1 MDETDFNQY
10 VHDNLTVGEKLKK
23 LFNVSNQPR
32 LIVSIN
38 GGLLED
44 TSLTELEKKI
54 FQKDLEKV
62 CFKIFLHNSVLVTS
76 KSILF
81 LIK

>member
-62 CFKIFLHNSVLVTS
+62 CVLKFFYITQSWLRPKV
-76 KSILF
+76 F
-81 LIK
+81 CF

>member
-62 CFKIFLHNSVLVTS
+62 CVLKFFYITQSWLRAKV
-76 KSILF
+76 F
-81 LIK
+81 CF

>member
-1 MDETDFNQY
+1 MDCTDFDELCDVRGIEGAQA
-10 VHDNLTVGEKLKK
+10 TVGDKLKT
-23 LFNVSNQPR
+23 LFDISNHPR

-44 TSLTELEKKI
+44 TSLSKEGKEV

-62 CFKIFLHNSVLVTS
+62 YYS
-76 KSILF
+76 
-81 LIK
+81 